1 MKTIIL
7 LVGIIA
13 FVATAT
19 SADDINVDT
28 LASYSPVGPAA
39 VPVLSVINNTA
50 QLYDYCKATNY
61 DASLLSA
68 QSDFTSK
75 TVIGFITM
83 AGGGN
88 RINYRILMR
97 VYNYNDSVILEVKPD
112 ILFFEEGMSIQAVSK
127 VLLFAIPKTDKPVVM
142 KIEQNTDV
150 GKSFHH
156 GTVSNSTQGKKICAY
171 SLLGRS
177 LLAKNEHAAYRVTI
191 FSGGQD
197 KGKKTILQKTGK
209 NSLLQ

>member
-13 FVATAT
+13 FVATTT

-28 LASYSPVGPAA
+28 LASYYPVGPAA
-39 VPVLSVINNTA
+39 VPVLSVINNTD
-50 QLYDYCKATNY
+50 QLYDYCKSTNY

-68 QSDFTSK
+68 QTDFTSK

-83 AGGGN
+83 AGGGD
-88 RINYRILMR
+88 RINYRVLMR
-97 VYNYNDSVILEVKPD
+97 VYNYNDSVILEVRPD
-112 ILFFEEGMSIQAVSK
+112 TQFFDAGMSIQALSN

-142 KIEQNTDV
+142 KMDQNTGV

-156 GTVSNSTQGKKICAY
+156 GIVLHSTQGKKICAY
-171 SLLGRS
+171 TLLGRS
-177 LLAKNEHAAYRVTI
+177 LLVKNEHAAHRITI

-197 KGKKTILQKTGK
+197 KGKEMILQRTGK